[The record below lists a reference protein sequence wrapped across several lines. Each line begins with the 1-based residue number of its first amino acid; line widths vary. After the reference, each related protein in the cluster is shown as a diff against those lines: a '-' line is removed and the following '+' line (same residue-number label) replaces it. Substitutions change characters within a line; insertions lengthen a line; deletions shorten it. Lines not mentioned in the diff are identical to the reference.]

1 MDRRNFLRMGSL
13 AVLGSLAAPSLALP
27 DTVRGALGG
36 TDNKSAVAAAMKHFG
51 VTEADLRK
59 VLTAALEKGGDYAD
73 LYFEHSFNNAVALM
87 DGKVNNCS
95 SNIDFGMG
103 VRVLAGDQSGYAYV
117 EGVTLEEML
126 RAARTAARIA
136 SSGKA
141 GKPVA
146 FKEKTI
152 ERNRTVIYHTDMFIT
167 YFLVQLIGKD
177 RNIFTVEISFKRMSD
192 SFVQQDTRTTGCHH
206 HREFTTFRFNGF
218 KHDCCIIYNLASY
231 HFDDIIRHKLKSFTI
246 GTSGVVIFHTSVLFH
261 NTESHIGYH
270 RTVIIVSHT
279 F

>member
-51 VTEADLRK
+51 VTEADLKK
-59 VLTAALEKGGDYAD
+59 VLTVALEKGGDYAD

-152 ERNRTVIYHTDMFIT
+152 ERDRYSVVTPWEEVSLKEKMPYLQKLNDKVFALDNRVRK
-167 YFLVQLIGKD
+167 VQA
-177 RNIFTVEISFKRMSD
+177 F
-192 SFVQQDTRTTGCHH
+192 
-206 HREFTTFRFNGF
+206 
-218 KHDCCIIYNLASY
+218 
-231 HFDDIIRHKLKSFTI
+231 
-246 GTSGVVIFHTSVLFH
+246 
-261 NTESHIGYH
+261 
-270 RTVIIVSHT
+270 
-279 F
+279 